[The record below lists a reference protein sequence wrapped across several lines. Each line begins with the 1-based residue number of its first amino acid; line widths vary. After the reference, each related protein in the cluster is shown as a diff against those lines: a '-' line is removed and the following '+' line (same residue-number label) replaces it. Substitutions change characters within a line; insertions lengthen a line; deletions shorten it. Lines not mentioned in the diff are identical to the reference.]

1 MRHLS
6 PSEFVDL
13 ADGALD
19 AARAAH
25 LERCDACRAQAHA
38 LRMMMRDAGTDAP
51 PEPSPLFWDHF
62 QQGVQR
68 AIATEPSPR
77 RSWFVLRPMPAFAS
91 VMIVSIAIASAALYP
106 RRAHDAPL
114 TPPADVAMVP
124 AAPPAT
130 DPGED
135 PAWMVLRDV
144 ASDMAIEDAHAAG
157 ITLRPGEA
165 ENAVLQLTPAERNEF
180 GRLLQDALKHAGA

>member
-1 MRHLS
+1 M
-6 PSEFVDL
+6 DL

-51 PEPSPLFWDHF
+51 P
-62 QQGVQR
+62 
-68 AIATEPSPR
+68 EPSPR